1 MSGKRE
7 AMMRRLAVFALGL
20 AAVIWSPSG
29 VARQADWLPLFDG
42 KTLDGWQA
50 NERPESFAVEDGA
63 IVTRG
68 DRAHL
73 FYTGPVANHEF
84 KNFELMAEVMTTPG
98 SNSGI
103 YAHTKFQ
110 GPGFPV
116 AGYELQVINSNPP
129 LPKPGA
135 YVEHKMTG
143 SIYAIRNTWLTPAKD
158 NEWFTYGI
166 KVSGRT
172 IQTSVNGD
180 LICEYTEPA
189 NTWRPNDKKLRLLG
203 SGTVAIQAHDP
214 ASVVRYRNI
223 RVRLL
228 PDDAPS
234 LGTPIADPEL
244 DALITRLSNANYPLI
259 DVGLKPAAGAAAA
272 RLADAARFF
281 GMTIGP
287 WPEAAQ
293 ATVPR
298 DGLTVVYDNDTAPD
312 PTAALQAAKAK
323 GRKILFSSAG
333 AATLD
338 AARVKRRL
346 QAIEAAKLTWQD
358 LWVPGKD

>member
-1 MSGKRE
+1 
-7 AMMRRLAVFALGL
+7 MRPLIAITLGLVAALGS
-20 AAVIWSPSG
+20 ASG
-29 VARQADWLPLFDG
+29 TARQADWVPLFDG
-42 KTLDGWQA
+42 KTLEGWQA
-50 NERPESFAVEDGA
+50 NERPESFTVEDGA

-68 DRAHL
+68 VRSHL
-73 FYTGPVANHEF
+73 FYMGPVANHEF

-110 GPGFPV
+110 GPGFPM

-129 LPKPGA
+129 PPKPGA

-143 SIYAIRNTWLTPAKD
+143 SIYAIRNTWRAPVKD

-172 IQTSVNGD
+172 IQTSIDGAV
-180 LICEYTEPA
+180 ICEYTEPA
-189 NTWRPNDKKLRLLG
+189 ETWRPNDKKLRLLS
-203 SGTVAIQAHDP
+203 SGTFALQAHDP
-214 ASVVRYRNI
+214 GSVVRFRNI

-234 LGTPIADPEL
+234 LGAPIADREL
-244 DALITRLSNANYPLI
+244 DQLITRLSNDNFPLI
-259 DVGLKPAAGAAAA
+259 DVGLKPAAGADGE
-272 RLADAARFF
+272 RLAQSARFF

-287 WPEAAQ
+287 WPEDSIPASG
-293 ATVPR
+293 R
-298 DGLTVVYDNDTAPD
+298 LTVIYDRDAVPD
-312 PTAALQAAKAK
+312 YPARLQAAKAK
-323 GRKILFSSAG
+323 GAKIVFSSAG
-333 AATLD
+333 APTLD
-338 AARVKRRL
+338 EARVKRRL

-358 LWVPGKD
+358 LFVPGKE